1 MGVFVSSSGMQATEF
16 TANLAQAAGTYDLCT
31 ATNGDILIDPYRCSF
46 YMATAGATFTSV
58 SIQTN
63 QTNTTTLLTSGEGA
77 VANLTAQKNVA
88 HAIPGSQAFLL
99 KSGQKL
105 QYTIAGSTGTG
116 SMTCTIAY
124 FPVTSG
130 ATLA

>member
-16 TANLAQAAGTYDLCT
+16 
-31 ATNGDILIDPYRCSF
+31 
-46 YMATAGATFTSV
+46 
-58 SIQTN
+58 
-63 QTNTTTLLTSGEGA
+63 
-77 VANLTAQKNVA
+77 TAQKNVA